1 MKLSPVEYVIKV
13 FGGVR
18 ATARAIGYVPSAVSK
33 WRWQGGGNIP
43 TVAQE
48 LIYDIAQDRGLDITP
63 HDLIKGR
70 EVSFGQEV
78 NIEEAI

>member
-1 MKLSPVEYVIKV
+1 MKQKEKLSPAEYVIKV

-18 ATARAIGYVPSAVSK
+18 KTAAALGYVPSAISK

-48 LIYDIAQDRGLDITP
+48 LIYDIAREQGLDITAE
-63 HDLIKGR
+63 DLIKGR
-70 EVSFGQEV
+70 EVEY
-78 NIEEAI
+78 ADPR